1 MVFKSS
7 NPESH
12 GHTPGMFRMIE
23 LLVTLNMG
31 IDIVLL
37 KNFLLSVNNIYNN
50 EHVCLQNVVSLTL
63 SHHDAFVS
71 NCIFL

>member
-1 MVFKSS
+1 MVFKSLDI
-7 NPESH
+7 EGH
-12 GHTPGMFRMIE
+12 GYTPRMFPMIK

-37 KNFLLSVNNIYNN
+37 KASLLSVNNIYNN